1 MDKRKNKIVAIL
13 ILSLAIFI
21 YYLRY
26 LDEVNNLN
34 GSYICVLTII
44 LPVFTWP
51 IFLFRQYLL
60 PYKVEGILVSS
71 VLYFLTPEGYM
82 MNSIIIIMNFSSVCQ
97 NLIMKNQN
105 LGVQR
110 EYITSL
116 TEQVSFQ
123 IL

>member
-51 IFLFRQYLL
+51 IFLISGNIYCHIKLKGF
-60 PYKVEGILVSS
+60 
-71 VLYFLTPEGYM
+71 
-82 MNSIIIIMNFSSVCQ
+82 
-97 NLIMKNQN
+97 
-105 LGVQR
+105 
-110 EYITSL
+110 
-116 TEQVSFQ
+116 
-123 IL
+123 